1 MQMLTF
7 ASSAILL
14 YCVRIVLVSYMIFM
28 FFKLIYI
35 NVLLNI
41 NNLLPIESMG
51 SAKLWSLI
59 IIDDNY
65 CHFVELVVD

>member
-51 SAKLWSLI
+51 SVKLWSLI